1 MDLSLEKKR
10 VLITGSS
17 RGIGAGTA
25 RSFLKEGAK
34 VFMVSRGSKQLYKTQ
49 ESLIS
54 DFGRANIEV
63 YECDC
68 TDPVSLNFLKDRVE
82 EKWGGLD
89 ILIANVGDGS
99 SVPDDLPDE
108 TQWNN
113 TWKNNFDS
121 GLYSV
126 RTFLPFL
133 KKSKGSILFVSSI
146 TAMEAFGAPVDYS
159 VAKTALAA
167 LSKNLARKLA
177 SRVRVNTIAPGN
189 IFFEGGSWDIKLKK
203 NPEKINQIINTT
215 VPMKRFGSPD
225 EVADAIVFLCSERA
239 SFITGSV
246 LVIDGGQTVGVF

>member
-17 RGIGAGTA
+17 RGIGAATA
-25 RSFLKEGAK
+25 RSFLREGAK
-34 VFMVSRGSKQLYKTQ
+34 VFIVSRGSKQLYKTQ

-54 DFGRANIEV
+54 EFGRANIEV
-63 YECDC
+63 DECDC
-68 TDPVSLNFLKDRVE
+68 TDPASLNFLKDRVE
-82 EKWGGLD
+82 EEWGGLD

-108 TQWNN
+108 TQWNS

-126 RTFLPFL
+126 RTFLPLL

-177 SRVRVNTIAPGN
+177 LRVRVNTIAPGN
-189 IFFEGGSWDIKLKK
+189 VLFEGSSWDIRLKK

-246 LVIDGGQTVGVF
+246 LVIDGGQTVGIF